1 MNATV
6 SRRLVPLVG
15 LLFACGGDASGPD
28 EVGSG
33 EFSFTVSGAFS
44 QTISGNAIYVTGT
57 DGLAIDLA
65 NSSGRGVVLSRVT
78 ASLPAVGTSPIVSA
92 EGAQDAEFV
101 LTGLFGGSGSN
112 LSYLCESTGGGTM
125 TITASGSHL
134 TGTFT
139 TAAGCFSYSS
149 GEVADATITGSF
161 DAVEATQ

>member
-44 QTISGNAIYVTGT
+44 QTITGNAIYVTGT
-57 DGLAIDLA
+57 DGFAIDLA

-78 ASLPAVGTSPIVSA
+78 ATLPAVGSVPIVSA
-92 EGAQDAEFV
+92 DAAQDGEFV
-101 LTGLFGGSGSN
+101 LAGLFGGSGST
-112 LSYLCESTGGGTM
+112 LSYLCESVDGGNL
-125 TITASGSHL
+125 TITASGSHV

-139 TAAGCFSYSS
+139 ANVGCFSYSS
-149 GEVADATITGSF
+149 GQVADGTITGTF